1 MVPTK
6 IGIRQLVEFILRS
19 GDLNPTANSQNTALK
34 GAQIHRRLQKKRGA
48 DYEKEYAVNWVNSLT
63 NWSTNT
69 KNGSG
74 GSEIGEVCETSL
86 PKN

>member
-34 GAQIHRRLQKKRGA
+34 GAQIHRRLQKSGA
-48 DYEKEYAVNWVNSLT
+48 QTTKK
-63 NWSTNT
+63 NT
-69 KNGSG
+69 RSNGSLRLLG
-74 GSEIGEVCETSL
+74 RNL
-86 PKN
+86 PSKDGLMEW